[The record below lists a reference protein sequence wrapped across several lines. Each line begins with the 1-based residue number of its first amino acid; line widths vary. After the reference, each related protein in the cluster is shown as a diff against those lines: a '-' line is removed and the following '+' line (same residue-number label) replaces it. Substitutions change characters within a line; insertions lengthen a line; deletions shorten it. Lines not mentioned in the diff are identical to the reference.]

1 MTENCKEDRVSYIK
15 ILLQHVGTH
24 SAFRETI
31 SDYETKREKSIHDAE
46 SFMKYQIA
54 FIDAFYDQDLNAL
67 EDEYEVCCDGRVS
80 QVLLFAYIH
89 NIE

>member
-1 MTENCKEDRVSYIK
+1 M
-15 ILLQHVGTH
+15 LGTH
-24 SAFRETI
+24 SAFRELI

-67 EDEYEVCCDGRVS
+67 EDEYEVCGRS
-80 QVLLFAYIH
+80 GFGCRCFLFADTQSV
-89 NIE
+89 E